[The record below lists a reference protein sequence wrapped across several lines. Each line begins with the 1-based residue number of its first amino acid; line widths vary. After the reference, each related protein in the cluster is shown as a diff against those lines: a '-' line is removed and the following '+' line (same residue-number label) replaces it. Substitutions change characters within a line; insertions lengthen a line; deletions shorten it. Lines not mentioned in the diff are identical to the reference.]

1 MNKKGKALS
10 KNAHVRS
17 DEENEDKDEENEE
30 DCIEVEFIGDDEA
43 SVIYL

>member
-1 MNKKGKALS
+1 MNKKGKELS
-10 KNAHVRS
+10 KNTHVRS